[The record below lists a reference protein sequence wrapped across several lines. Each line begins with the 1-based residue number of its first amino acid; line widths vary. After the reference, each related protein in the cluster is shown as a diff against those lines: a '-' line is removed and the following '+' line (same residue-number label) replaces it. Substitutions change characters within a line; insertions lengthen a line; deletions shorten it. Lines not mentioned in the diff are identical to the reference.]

1 MWGII
6 GGVVL
11 VLALLSPLVLGSSKK
26 VEQLFEA
33 AETLYERS
41 DYKGAIPKYKEALK
55 ESKKFGAK
63 TERIDKDFTTLVNL
77 KIAQCYYELAEET
90 RTIRHYQTLLHTS
103 ERLYWMQRLPNT
115 EKN

>member
-1 MWGII
+1 MNTRMWGII

-63 TERIDKDFTTLVNL
+63 TQTAASREI
-77 KIAQCYYELAEET
+77 
-90 RTIRHYQTLLHTS
+90 IRVMPPFRYS
-103 ERLYWMQRLPNT
+103 LPISVDSCPAIP
-115 EKN
+115 